1 MTAPR
6 SPTSVREALD
16 EYLVGDPVE
25 TEAALAET
33 FGS

>member
-1 MTAPR
+1 
-6 SPTSVREALD
+6 VREALD